1 MISMAGKAIR
11 RWWALFALPTF
22 AAFIIGFLVPFI
34 MGVYLSFC
42 EFTTVTDGE
51 WVGLKNYGKALK
63 DKEFLH
69 ALGFSTAFTIVT
81 TIVINVIAFAI
92 AYMLTK
98 AIKGST
104 LFRSVFFM
112 PNLIGGI
119 ILGYIW
125 LLLLNG
131 VLAHWGRAL
140 TYKAS
145 YGFWGLVILVCWQQ
159 IGYMMIIYIAG
170 LQALPT
176 DVLEA
181 AAVDGANGRQTMFR
195 IIIPLMMPSI
205 TVCSFLT
212 VTNGFKL
219 YDQNLALTNGA
230 PSNMSEGLALNITR
244 TFYGRMGWEGVGQ
257 AKAVLFFI
265 LVAVIALIQ
274 NENKPVKHGA
284 LWTVLFAVVSLFWI
298 FPIVLVLIN
307 SFKQKAY
314 ISKNAFS
321 LPAGKAFVGLENYVR
336 GIETTQFFA
345 SFGWTLLITV
355 GSVVLIL
362 VCTSMCAWWIVRVNN
377 WAAKLLYTLFLFN
390 MIVPFQ
396 MVMFTLSKIAD
407 MLKLNTP
414 WGLCIVY
421 LGFGAGL
428 AVFIFTGVI
437 KGIPQELEES
447 AMIDGASVPR
457 IFFQIV
463 VPIMKPSIVSVA
475 ILEAMWIWNDYLLPY
490 LTLDLGKYKT
500 ISVAVQYLKGGYG
513 SVDMGAMMACLVLA
527 IIPIIVFYLVCQKY
541 IVSGVMAGAVKG

>member
-170 LQALPT
+170 MQSLPT
-176 DVLEA
+176 K
-181 AAVDGANGRQTMFR
+181 R
-195 IIIPLMMPSI
+195 I
-205 TVCSFLT
+205 V
-212 VTNGFKL
+212 
-219 YDQNLALTNGA
+219 
-230 PSNMSEGLALNITR
+230 
-244 TFYGRMGWEGVGQ
+244 
-257 AKAVLFFI
+257 
-265 LVAVIALIQ
+265 
-274 NENKPVKHGA
+274 
-284 LWTVLFAVVSLFWI
+284 
-298 FPIVLVLIN
+298 
-307 SFKQKAY
+307 
-314 ISKNAFS
+314 
-321 LPAGKAFVGLENYVR
+321 
-336 GIETTQFFA
+336 
-345 SFGWTLLITV
+345 
-355 GSVVLIL
+355 
-362 VCTSMCAWWIVRVNN
+362 
-377 WAAKLLYTLFLFN
+377 
-390 MIVPFQ
+390 
-396 MVMFTLSKIAD
+396 
-407 MLKLNTP
+407 
-414 WGLCIVY
+414 
-421 LGFGAGL
+421 
-428 AVFIFTGVI
+428 
-437 KGIPQELEES
+437 
-447 AMIDGASVPR
+447 
-457 IFFQIV
+457 
-463 VPIMKPSIVSVA
+463 
-475 ILEAMWIWNDYLLPY
+475 
-490 LTLDLGKYKT
+490 
-500 ISVAVQYLKGGYG
+500 
-513 SVDMGAMMACLVLA
+513 
-527 IIPIIVFYLVCQKY
+527 
-541 IVSGVMAGAVKG
+541 